1 MGRLSQPFPLR
12 VPHKHNWYFA
22 CAQANRN
29 KNKVRRFEEWL
40 VKQVA
45 ADPALE
51 ALKNDTGN

>member
-1 MGRLSQPFPLR
+1 LR

-22 CAQANRN
+22 CSGEN
-29 KNKVRRFEEWL
+29 KNKNKIKRFEDWL

-51 ALKNDTGN
+51 ILKDDKK